1 MFDIIHETNH
11 IYNTCSS
18 DNVATF
24 YNRTDVYKYSFFPY
38 TILEWNKLDK
48 NIQQSKTIKS
58 FRNFL
63 LKIGRL
69 TPKPV
74 YNIHNPTGL
83 KLLTMLRLGI
93 SHINE
98 HRFNHNFRD
107 CVNPLCPCSLE
118 VQSSSHFFVHCHYHI
133 DNLLS

>member
-1 MFDIIHETNH
+1 MKPIIYT
-11 IYNTCSS
+11 ILVTCSS